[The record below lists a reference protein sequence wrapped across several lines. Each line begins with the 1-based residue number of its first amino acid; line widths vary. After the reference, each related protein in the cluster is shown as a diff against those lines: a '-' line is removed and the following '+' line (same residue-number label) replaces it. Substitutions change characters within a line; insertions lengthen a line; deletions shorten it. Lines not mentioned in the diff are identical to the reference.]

1 MKSTEMFGTLMAV
14 GITTQIAFQ
23 AIVNIA
29 VVTAT
34 VPTTG
39 MSLPFISYGGTALL
53 LLLANV
59 GILLNISRSN
69 SKV

>member
-1 MKSTEMFGTLMAV
+1 MQLVLQLWFGVQTV
-14 GITTQIAFQ
+14 I
-23 AIVNIA
+23 NIA
-29 VVTAT
+29 VVSAT

-39 MSLPFISYGGTALL
+39 MSLPFFSYGGTALL

-59 GILLNISRSN
+59 GILLNVSRSS